1 MKLTVYKG
9 FDKNFLEHIN
19 ETPLIEGDVSQKKNI
34 LLYDKK
40 MRKKLDMALLAL
52 EDDDSAW
59 ITYEEYSL
67 IKNRIDDAIEEDGL
81 QLIIY
86 RNNLYPDYYPIEF
99 SMEEDLIREI
109 IDTLNG
115 DRNASQSPEC
125 QSFIAIYN
133 ALIDADRALYGSFY
147 NFEYENDEKIT
158 VTDFY
163 PQNIVVED
171 SHDQSEFD
179 IFLNEDIDTYLRDL
193 ERISKVKPR
202 IISLKSTNG
211 TTAQRIQHSLH
222 AYCLRNGIRLIN
234 FNEKLP
240 EEIALEA
247 ELIDI
252 AKNDIRIE
260 NFEDFRTIKFY
271 KNPDINKDVVDLS
284 QSQII
289 HEIIRQAENSY
300 DETVGF
306 RDIFITA
313 STGAGKSVMFQI
325 PAVYLAK
332 KYQKL
337 TIIIEPVKALMQDQ
351 KEKLY
356 KAGFTRV
363 EAFNSDLI
371 TQVEKEVVL
380 QRIKNGE
387 VDLLYLSP
395 ETLLSYSIE
404 TIIGDREIGL
414 IIVDEAHIVTTW
426 GVGFRPDYWYL
437 GSYLNKLRNRI
448 NVTTA
453 KAMQQKIYHF
463 PICAFTATAINGGID
478 DSVSDTVI
486 SLYMENPIKYLGY
499 VRRDDISFEITH
511 PGSGEKLP
519 KDKYELGKCQSLDGR
534 INQWLSDNE
543 KTIVYFP
550 YASMAYDAAK
560 GMRSFAGIT
569 TDKRIGTYTGRNIDE
584 QSNEAFNETK
594 RQTFEAFR
602 KGSTSIMLATK
613 AFGMGV
619 DVNDVKNVYHYAV
632 SGNLS
637 DYVQE
642 IGRAARKSSMRG
654 RAITDFYYND
664 MNFMKVLFGMSQIK
678 QYQIKKVLEGIY
690 DTYKSKKGARSFLI
704 SPESFTYI
712 FNGKNEGECINKLKT
727 CLLMLEKDFY
737 DKYNFKVLISR
748 PQSVFTKAFI
758 CVNSESEKEVLNSE
772 FGKYMKFVANGRFRE
787 KQLNGDLLSDGGDI
801 YTLDLKSVWENYYP
815 NISFP
820 QFKYWYF
827 NASSTSKDK
836 VDIMPS
842 IRSKIAPRQKIT
854 IEARGELL
862 LSELRETILQ
872 DFEYIANCLY
882 TEFRKQYFTIEDF
895 AKAIREKYGMSKARI
910 IANSLFDLVD
920 PDGRCVKHR
929 SGDLSGKTFYT
940 LANGN
945 FKELMRR
952 PVIKSNVMH
961 FISREQGSSSY
972 AGYLSLMADNNSNIA
987 LKLLSI
993 FDYITYEVTGG
1004 EEPEIFIRLN
1014 DPNKV
1019 RSIVMGNMF
1028 YSNNYVTKAK
1038 QKHDRDVEVL
1048 LRFFNKLKSDKE
1060 RWNYIED
1067 YFLGY
1072 DVLVGVK
1079 STTQKTVKMTRSVDK
1094 EHSYPTNMY
1103 REWEDLE
1110 SFFDESDHAILFK
1123 LKELGVA
1130 IPEYL
1135 ETTIKKSDEGRDIL
1149 MSWPS
1154 KDTLIC
1160 QQDTSNGTLE
1170 YFGRKGWHAYRI
1182 YEIDYTRIKEE
1193 LS

>member
-9 FDKNFLEHIN
+9 FDKDFLEHLD
-19 ETPLIEGDVSQKKNI
+19 ETPLIEDSIVAKKEV
-34 LLYDKK
+34 LRFDKK
-40 MRKKLDMALLAL
+40 TRKKLDMALLSL
-52 EDDDSAW
+52 EDGDNAW

-67 IKNRIDDAIEEDGL
+67 IKKRIDDAIEEDGL
-81 QLIIY
+81 KLTIF
-86 RNNLYPDYYPIEF
+86 RNNLYPDYYPLEF
-99 SMEEDLIREI
+99 EMDEDLVKEI

-115 DRNASQSPEC
+115 DRSAEQSDEC

-133 ALIDADRALYGSFY
+133 ALVDADGVLYAGFY
-147 NFEYENDEKIT
+147 NYEYDGAENIT
-158 VTDFY
+158 VNDFY
-163 PQNIVVED
+163 PQKLEVED
-171 SHDQSEFD
+171 SQEKSDYD
-179 IFLNEDIDTYLRDL
+179 LFLNEDVDTYLRDL
-193 ERISKVKPR
+193 VRIVNSRPGV
-202 IISLKSTNG
+202 ISLKSTNG
-211 TTAQRIQHSLH
+211 ETAQRVQRSLQ

-240 EEIALEA
+240 EDVELEN
-247 ELIDI
+247 ELISI

-260 NFEDFRTIKFY
+260 RFENFRTIKFY
-271 KNPDINKDVVDLS
+271 KNPDINKEVVDLS
-284 QSQII
+284 QAQII
-289 HEIIRQAENSY
+289 QEIIHQAENSY
-300 DETVGF
+300 DESTGF

-337 TIIIEPVKALMQDQ
+337 TVIIEPVKALMQDQ
-351 KEKLY
+351 KEKLHKSGY
-356 KAGFTRV
+356 MRV

-371 TQVEKEVVL
+371 TQVEKEAVL
-380 QRIKNGE
+380 QRIKSGE

-404 TIIGDREIGL
+404 TIVGDREIGL
-414 IIVDEAHIVTTW
+414 VIVDEAHIVTTW

-437 GSYLNKLRNRI
+437 GSYLNKLRNRN
-448 NVTTA
+448 NVTTK
-453 KAMQQKIYHF
+453 KAMQQKVYHF
-463 PICAFTATAINGGID
+463 PICAFTATAINGGVD
-478 DSVSDTVI
+478 DSVSDTII

-499 VRRDDISFEITH
+499 VRRDDIGFEIAH

-519 KDKYELGKCQSLDGR
+519 KDQYEAEKCKSLNER
-534 INQWLSDNE
+534 INRWLANGE

-550 YASMAYDAAK
+550 YASLAYDASR
-560 GMRSFAGIT
+560 GMRGFAGIT

-594 RQTFEAFR
+594 RQTFEGFR
-602 KGSTSIMLATK
+602 KGTTPIMLATK

-642 IGRAARKSSMRG
+642 IGRAARKSSMKG
-654 RAITDFYYND
+654 NAITDFYYND
-664 MNFMKVLFGMSQIK
+664 MTFMKVLFGMSQIK

-748 PQSVFTKAFI
+748 PQSIFTKAFI
-758 CVNSESEKEVLNSE
+758 CVNRESEKEVLNSE
-772 FGKYMKFVANGRFRE
+772 FGRYMRFVSRGRFQE
-787 KQLNGDLLSDGGDI
+787 KQPEGSLLSDGGDI
-801 YTLDLKSVWENYYP
+801 YTLDLKSVWEAYYP

-827 NASSTSKDK
+827 NANSTSKDK
-836 VDIMPS
+836 VEIMPL
-842 IRSKIAPRQKIT
+842 IRSKIAPRQRIT

-862 LSELRETILQ
+862 LSEIRETIFS

-895 AKAIREKYGMSKARI
+895 AKIIREKYGMAKARI

-929 SGDLSGKTFYT
+929 GGDSSGKTFYT

-945 FKELMRR
+945 FKEFMRR
-952 PVIKSNVMH
+952 PIIRSNVMH
-961 FISREQGSSSY
+961 YISREEGSSSY
-972 AGYLSLMADNNSNIA
+972 EGYLSLMSDSNSNTA

-993 FDYITYEVTGG
+993 FDYITYEVAGG

-1019 RSIVMGNMF
+1019 RSIIMGNMF

-1038 QKHDRDVEVL
+1038 QKHDRDVSVL
-1048 LRFFNKLKSDKE
+1048 LRFFNELKTDEE
-1060 RWNYIED
+1060 RWNYIEE

-1072 DVLVGVK
+1072 DVLVGMEPVAP
-1079 STTQKTVKMTRSVDK
+1079 KTVKMSRSVDK

-1103 REWEDLE
+1103 KDWQDLE
-1110 SFFDESDHAILFK
+1110 SFFDESDHPVLQK
-1123 LKELGVA
+1123 LKELELP

-1160 QQDTSNGTLE
+1160 QQDTLNGTLE

-1182 YEIDYTRIKEE
+1182 YEIDYDNIKKE